1 MKKSSILIGF
11 IAAVVALVYFS
22 PQELIQV
29 SVQTAL
35 EEAESAEDGESAG
48 DVETP
53 PTLPEDEEL
62 PPAAAAEAVEAT
74 VDETKFLF
82 KSYMTQAKFFE
93 RAFRFAEESGD
104 FEGTLDDR
112 AYAGILPHHLI
123 HSDFIAGYF
132 AKLAATQDISTF
144 VVIGPNH
151 FDRGKESIA
160 ISKYGYSTP
169 YGELEV
175 NSDIVD
181 ALLDADYAGWD
192 AGAFDEE
199 HSISSLVPYIK
210 RNFPNA
216 KIVPITLKYRNLD
229 ENLDE
234 LVADL
239 GGLLGPNDF
248 VLGSIDFSHYMWQNV
263 ADFHDELSRT
273 VIETFDFD
281 QIDELEIDSRP
292 SLYTVMRYAESIG
305 AEKAEIVAHTNS
317 AEKVG
322 GKDWI
327 DETTSHFYVAFEGG
341 DPSDERAVTI
351 MAVGDI
357 MMGRYVRM
365 LMEKENNNERS
376 FELIRGDEDRFFY
389 GADVFFGNL
398 EGPIQGAGFSS
409 GTSLIFGFHE
419 DTAPLLSKFG
429 FDVLSIANNHI
440 LNQGLGGFDSTV
452 QNLQNVGIS
461 ACGHPLEAAEGAVVY
476 KTFGDKEIAFVC
488 FDDAGHRLDTDAA
501 VSLVDDVDDNVDFTI
516 VSIHWGLEY
525 VHTPNNHR
533 QVDPAH
539 RFVDAGADVI
549 IGHHPH
555 VVQTFEIYNGAPIF
569 YSLGNF
575 IFDQYWSY
583 DTQEQL
589 GVGIVLRDEA
599 TKFYLFPMHS
609 DQSKPYLMNKEEK
622 EHFYDRFISWGG
634 YDEATQ
640 AQIRS
645 GVVEI
650 QR

>member
-11 IAAVVALVYFS
+11 IAAIVALIYFS
-22 PQELIQV
+22 PQELMQV
-29 SVQTAL
+29 SIQTAL
-35 EEAESAEDGESAG
+35 EETESAKDSDIEI
-48 DVETP
+48 P
-53 PTLPEDEEL
+53 PTLPEEGAVVEPEEEL
-62 PPAAAAEAVEAT
+62 PPAAAT
-74 VDETKFLF
+74 DETKFLF
-82 KSYMTQAKFFE
+82 KSYMIQAKFFE
-93 RAFRFAEESGD
+93 RAFKFAKESGD
-104 FEGTLDDR
+104 FEGALDDK

-144 VVIGPNH
+144 IVIGPNH
-151 FDRGKESIA
+151 FDRGEESIA
-160 ISKYGYSTP
+160 VSKYGYSTP

-175 NSDIVD
+175 NSDIVN
-181 ALLDADYAGWD
+181 ALLDGDYAGWD

-239 GGLLGPNDF
+239 TELLGPNDF

-317 AEKVG
+317 ADKVG

-327 DETTSHFYVAFEGG
+327 DKTTSHFYIAFEEG
-341 DPSDERAVTI
+341 DPSDERAVTV
-351 MAVGDI
+351 MALGDI
-357 MMGRYVRM
+357 MMGRYVRT
-365 LMEKENNNERS
+365 LMEMENNNERS

-398 EGPIQGAGFSS
+398 EGPIQGAGFPSR
-409 GTSLIFGFHE
+409 TSLIFGFHE

-429 FDVLSIANNHI
+429 FDVFSIANNHI
-440 LNQGLGGFDSTV
+440 LNQGWDGFDSTV
-452 QNLQNVGIS
+452 QNLQSAGVS
-461 ACGHPLEAAEGAVVY
+461 ACGHPTEVVPGAVVY
-476 KTFGDKEIAFVC
+476 KTFGDKEIAFIC
-488 FDDAGHRLDTDAA
+488 FDDVGHRLDMDSA
-501 VSLVDDVDDNVDFTI
+501 VSLVDDVDDDVDFTI
-516 VSIHWGLEY
+516 VSIHWGFEY
-525 VHTPNNHR
+525 VHTPNNYR

-555 VVQTFEIYNGAPIF
+555 VVQTFEIYNGVPIF

-589 GVGIVLRDEA
+589 GVGIVLGDET

-609 DQSKPYLMNKEEK
+609 DQSRPYLMNKEEK

-634 YDEATQ
+634 YDEAMQ

-645 GVVEI
+645 SVVEI